1 MTEVVTQNFHA
12 FELLPALSDY
22 QSSQHW
28 TFIWISTPFFV
39 NEMLS
44 KWVSRVQGESY
55 SYNLVK
61 TDYNLKA
68 GLFCKFRAM
77 SYLKKIDKHHWIG
90 S

>member
-22 QSSQHW
+22 QQSSQHW
-28 TFIWISTPFFV
+28 TFIWINTPFFV

-55 SYNLVK
+55 SYHLVK
-61 TDYNLKA
+61 TDDNLKA
-68 GLFCKFRAM
+68 GLLCEFRAM
-77 SYLKKIDKHHWIG
+77 SYLKKID
-90 S
+90 